1 MLEERPTR
9 GFSLGMAALLEDLAP
24 EPGGP
29 DERAERGWAG
39 SASDL
44 ARAARLRQT
53 LALGQARAGRLEQA
67 CRTVEGVVR
76 IYRGLARHEPAR
88 YGPELAH
95 ALSCWGLWASRR
107 GQREQA
113 AAVLSDAVGLYR
125 ELLAGCGR
133 LRAMRRIQL
142 SVGLSVALSNL
153 GLARCDLGEHPAAA
167 DVAEESVL
175 ILRRLRRHNALY
187 RMLARNDPTAF
198 EHCLAAAVNN
208 FGLVLAEQGR
218 TNVAC
223 RLAAEAADIYRR
235 LAGLAPVV
243 YESELAR
250 ALHNLGVA
258 AAEAGRL
265 NEALAAT
272 QEAVYLHRCLGT
284 TDPVGHRQYLG
295 QALCAFAM
303 VRVACGRDLTEALAA
318 AEEAVGLHEELMADQ
333 PQAFS
338 GDLHA
343 AYRAVSQVRSALAR
357 HRGSPPDSR
366 EDPDRPA
373 E

>member
-1 MLEERPTR
+1 MLEGRPTR
-9 GFSLGMAALLEDLAP
+9 GFSIGMAALLEDLAP
-24 EPGGP
+24 ELGNP

-44 ARAARLRQT
+44 ARAARLKQT
-53 LALGQARAGRLEQA
+53 LAVRQARAGRLGQA
-67 CRTVEGVVR
+67 CLTVEGVVR
-76 IYRGLARHEPAR
+76 IYRRLARHEPAR
-88 YGPELAH
+88 YRSELAL

-113 AAVLSDAVGLYR
+113 AAMLADAVELYR
-125 ELLAGCGR
+125 ELLARCGR

-142 SVGLSVALSNL
+142 SVGLAVALTNL
-153 GLARCDLGEHPAAA
+153 GLARSDLGEHAEAAC
-167 DVAEESVL
+167 VAEESVR
-175 ILRRLRRHNALY
+175 ILRGLRRHNPLY

-198 EHCLAAAVNN
+198 EHCLATALNN
-208 FGLVLAEQGR
+208 LGLVLAEQGR
-218 TNVAC
+218 TTPAC
-223 RLAAEAADIYRR
+223 RLAEEAAAVYRR
-235 LAGLAPVV
+235 LAAMAPVI

-250 ALHNLGVA
+250 ALHNLGIA
-258 AAEAGRL
+258 AAEVGRL
-265 NEALAAT
+265 DTALAAT

-284 TDPVGHRQYLG
+284 TDPVGQRQYLG

-303 VRVACGRDLTEALAA
+303 VRLACGRDLAEALAA
-318 AEEAVGLHEELMADQ
+318 AEEAVRLHEELTADH

-343 AYRAVSQVRSALAR
+343 AYRTVSQIRAALGLDPA
-357 HRGSPPDSR
+357 SPPVSR
-366 EDPDRPA
+366 DDTDRPG